1 MTNVGFGRKC
11 LIFPPEG
18 YLSVKGD
25 SSNQNTALFIYLFID
40 FVFWSIALFYPGFDF
55 FIFLFFARFSCV
67 LEEVAWRRSEA
78 ALYPFCTEKQ
88 IKTNRAEQ

>member
-55 FIFLFFARFSCV
+55 SYFYFLHV
-67 LEEVAWRRSEA
+67 LAASWRRWRGGGA
-78 ALYPFCTEKQ
+78 RRLFIHFAQRNK
-88 IKTNRAEQ
+88 